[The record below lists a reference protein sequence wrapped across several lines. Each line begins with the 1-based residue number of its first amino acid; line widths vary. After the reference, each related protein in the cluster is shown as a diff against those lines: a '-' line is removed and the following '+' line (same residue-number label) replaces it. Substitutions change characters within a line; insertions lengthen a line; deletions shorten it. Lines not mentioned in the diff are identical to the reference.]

1 MEDGKSKT
9 KYDPLFVRNMI
20 ESALRISL
28 LALLLIL
35 SYEIIAPFT
44 VPILWG
50 AIIAM
55 AAFPLVT
62 WLEPKLGG
70 RRGLSSALVTIGIIL
85 ILVIPAWSVTEAT
98 MGGIKHL
105 TAVLESGGLKLP
117 PPSAKVATWPVVGES
132 LFNAWNTASRDLPA
146 FAHEHAEQITELA
159 KSLLKRVGSSVLG
172 VLMFVVSIIIAGA
185 FMTYA
190 ESCTAAT
197 KHFFVRVGGLKPGG
211 EWAPLAVA
219 TVRNVLRG
227 VVGVA
232 LIQTTLIAIGL
243 FVAGIPAAAL
253 WTTIILVLAIAQLP
267 AMLIVAPIIFYV
279 WSTADT
285 TTAVIFTVYQLLA
298 GASDNVLKP
307 LLMGRG
313 LDIPMPVILVG
324 AIGGLMLYG
333 IVGLFVGSVILS
345 FFYKLLG
352 LWLAQEAQ

>member
-1 MEDGKSKT
+1 
-9 KYDPLFVRNMI
+9 V
-20 ESALRISL
+20 
-28 LALLLIL
+28 
-35 SYEIIAPFT
+35 
-44 VPILWG
+44 
-50 AIIAM
+50 
-55 AAFPLVT
+55 VT
-62 WLEPKLGG
+62 
-70 RRGLSSALVTIGIIL
+70 TGIIL
-85 ILVIPAWSVTEAT
+85 IMVIPAWSVTDAT
-98 MGGIKHL
+98 LGGIKHL
-105 TAVLESGGLKLP
+105 STALESGGLKIP
-117 PPSAKVATWPVVGES
+117 APSAKVATWPVVGES
-132 LFNAWNTASRDLPA
+132 LFNAWSNASRDLQA
-146 FAHEHAEQITELA
+146 FAQDHGHQLTELA
-159 KSLLKRVGSSVLG
+159 KGLLKRVGSSVLG
-172 VLMFVVSIIIAGA
+172 VLMFVMSIIIAGV

-190 ESCTAAT
+190 ESCSAAT
-197 KHFFVRVGGLKPGG
+197 KRFFVRVGGLNPGG

-232 LIQTTLIAIGL
+232 LIQTTLISIGL

-253 WTTIILVLAIAQLP
+253 WSTIILVLAIAQLP

-285 TTAVIFTVYQLLA
+285 TTAVIFTIYQLLA